1 MDNLVEKLGVLKNLL
16 QTASDIADPFEYFM
30 SHFGENLQFMKSS
43 QDVVNEKL
51 FEVIKVISIKHFK
64 YELRLEHCMFRQ
76 SPLAPRLIHG
86 VCEVP
91 NKIIVLFYAEELGQ
105 GMMSMVDY
113 SEPRRVNYY
122 RFTTLVATNGPPALH
137 QGNPLVLH

>member
-1 MDNLVEKLGVLKNLL
+1 MDNLAEKFGALKNLL

-30 SHFGENLQFMKSS
+30 SNFGENLNFMKSS
-43 QDVVNEKL
+43 QEIVNERL

-64 YELRLEHCMFRQ
+64 YELSAERCMFRQ

-91 NKIIVLFYAEELGQ
+91 NKIIVLFFVEDLGQ
-105 GMMSMVDY
+105 GMLSMVDY
-113 SEPRRVNYY
+113 SDPRRVNYY
-122 RFTTLVATNGPPALH
+122 RFTTLVATNGQPTLH
-137 QGNPLVLH
+137 QGNPSVLH